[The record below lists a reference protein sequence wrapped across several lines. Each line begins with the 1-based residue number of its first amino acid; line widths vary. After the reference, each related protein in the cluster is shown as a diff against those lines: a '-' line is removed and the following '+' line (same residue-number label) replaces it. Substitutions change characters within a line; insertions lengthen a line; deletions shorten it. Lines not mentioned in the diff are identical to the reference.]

1 MCDLKKTLYLLIIIV
16 IISVLLY
23 SGGMVK
29 IAQDH
34 ITHLV
39 SLNSRETTVKTQSNS
54 TTLALLYPTRTTL
67 KAQNNNNSLLFKM
80 NQLPMVSSYCNNK
93 TRPKGREYV
102 LSYAVFGKNSWEKY
116 GKHVKYMADIAA
128 KSSFY
133 REWTV
138 RLYHDSYPVEVQNN
152 LMKLYEN
159 LEFCDIK
166 RLVLP
171 FAPNLKVSDVN
182 GMTWRFIP
190 MADPT
195 VYIMCSRDLDVDIY
209 KREEDAVQDWIRTN
223 KTLHSMRDH
232 PDHGALVLGGMWCY
246 RTANSI
252 TKGARVLDLIL
263 KNAAKRSSTSEARKG
278 DDQFMLSRYLWPEL
292 SNDVI
297 QHDSYLCRRYG
308 GSIPFPS
315 QRSAINEI
323 IGLTNRS
330 GIEARICPTECR
342 PKDHQDWLY
351 C

>member
-1 MCDLKKTLYLLIIIV
+1 MDNLKRTLYLFIIV
-16 IISVLLY
+16 VTIYVLLY
-23 SGGMVK
+23 SGVIM

-34 ITHLV
+34 II
-39 SLNSRETTVKTQSNS
+39 R
-54 TTLALLYPTRTTL
+54 LLLLDDRGITM
-67 KAQNNNNSLLFKM
+67 KAQNNSTRLSNNSFLFKM
-80 NQLPMVSSYCNNK
+80 DQFPRVSSYCNNK

-133 REWTV
+133 RGWTV

-152 LMKLYEN
+152 LTKLYKN

-166 RLVLP
+166 GLVLS
-171 FAPNLKVSDVN
+171 FAPDLKVSDIN

-232 PDHGALVLGGMWCY
+232 PDHGAVILGGM
-246 RTANSI
+246 
-252 TKGARVLDLIL
+252 
-263 KNAAKRSSTSEARKG
+263 
-278 DDQFMLSRYLWPEL
+278 
-292 SNDVI
+292 
-297 QHDSYLCRRYG
+297 
-308 GSIPFPS
+308 
-315 QRSAINEI
+315 
-323 IGLTNRS
+323 
-330 GIEARICPTECR
+330 
-342 PKDHQDWLY
+342 
-351 C
+351 

>member
-1 MCDLKKTLYLLIIIV
+1 MDNLKRTLYLFIIV
-16 IISVLLY
+16 VTIYVLLY
-23 SGGMVK
+23 SGVIM

-34 ITHLV
+34 II
-39 SLNSRETTVKTQSNS
+39 R
-54 TTLALLYPTRTTL
+54 LLLLDDRGITM
-67 KAQNNNNSLLFKM
+67 KAQNNSTRLSNNSFLFKM
-80 NQLPMVSSYCNNK
+80 DQFPRVSSYCNNK

-133 REWTV
+133 RGWTV

-152 LMKLYEN
+152 LTKLYKN

-166 RLVLP
+166 GLVLS
-171 FAPNLKVSDVN
+171 FAPDLKVSDIN

-232 PDHGALVLGGMWCY
+232 PDHGAVILGGMWCY
-246 RTANSI
+246 RTINNIAKATRI
-252 TKGARVLDLIL
+252 LELIL
-263 KNAAKRSSTSEARKG
+263 KNAAKRSSTSEASKG
-278 DDQFMLSRYLWPEL
+278 NDQPMLHIYLWPEL
-292 SNDVI
+292 KNDVI
-297 QHDSYLCRRYG
+297 QHDSYLCKRYA

-315 QRSAINEI
+315 QRSAVNEI

-330 GIEARICPTECR
+330 GIEARVCPTECR
-342 PKDHQDWLY
+342 PRDHQDWLY